1 MENNVRYSEEEL
13 MARLKFFIGIC
24 LSLTLFGIVFVVL
37 YSLIF
42 VTQPLN
48 AISPIDQKFFELI
61 VPIATFLTGTL
72 SGIMLAGT
80 KKEDQE
86 AMLAAQ
92 NAGMGMGNALGGA
105 TGAAVGAGTGALLS
119 GGDVSQ
125 AIIGGLAGYGTRLGM
140 NLGLDATG
148 RVVNAAGDVIADS
161 YNQLENMMGDQYGDQ
176 EGDFPTTPE
185 DLAAADT
192 ELGGLPSINEGDQ
205 PGDFPQTQEELNA
218 ADNQL
223 AAIAAMKGI
232 AIIST

>member
-1 MENNVRYSEEEL
+1 VENNTFVYTEEQL

-86 AMLAAQ
+86 AMLQAQ
-92 NAGMGMGNALGGA
+92 KMANDNFEA
-105 TGAAVGAGTGALLS
+105 TKKMMTAPPPP
-119 GGDVSQ
+119 Q
-125 AIIGGLAGYGTRLGM
+125 AP
-140 NLGLDATG
+140 
-148 RVVNAAGDVIADS
+148 VVVQPVFQAPPAN
-161 YNQLENMMGDQYGDQ
+161 
-176 EGDFPTTPE
+176 FTPQVVMSSN
-185 DLAAADT
+185 
-192 ELGGLPSINEGDQ
+192 GKPMPVQ
-205 PGDFPQTQEELNA
+205 PDHPE
-218 ADNQL
+218 
-223 AAIAAMKGI
+223 I
-232 AIIST
+232 